1 MEEQTFS
8 MEPIEQE
15 TQLEAEKVSLVEQA
29 KAITVKNQESYDLAS
44 NFIKRVNESI
54 KKVVDVFKEPKESAH
69 KTHKSICDKEKAL
82 TDSLTSAVAIVK
94 KTMVVYV
101 EEQKRIEQEIQRK
114 QEEAR
119 RIESDRLM
127 KEAAEAE
134 KNGNQ
139 FQAEVSMQMAQSL
152 ETPSNFTGNTKQ
164 QGTRVTKSLVIV
176 DEMAVPR
183 ELCVPD
189 MAKIKAYYALTNK
202 VPAGVQIQEAT
213 TIVAR

>member
-1 MEEQTFS
+1 MEQVFS

-15 TQLEAEKVSLVEQA
+15 TQLEAERVSLVEQA
-29 KAITVKNQESYDLAS
+29 KAITVKNQESYDLAN

-54 KKVVDVFKEPKESAH
+54 KKVVDVFKEPKENAH

-101 EEQKRIEQEIQRK
+101 EEQKRIEMEIQRK

-119 RIESDRLM
+119 RIEADRLM
-127 KEAAEAE
+127 QIASEQEAKGDQFGAEI
-134 KNGNQ
+134 NL
-139 FQAEVSMQMAQSL
+139 SMAQSL
-152 ETPSNFTGNTKQ
+152 ETPSNFTGNTRQ
-164 QGTRVTKSLVIV
+164 AGTRVTKSLVIV

-183 ELCVPD
+183 ELCAPD
-189 MAKIKAYYALTNK
+189 MAKIKAYYTMTSK
-202 VPAGVQIQEAT
+202 VPAGVQIQETT